1 MAAGS
6 PMTRI
11 GVKYPPEKAKASR
24 WPVAPEEHQADE
36 KECIKS
42 DQTDEH

>member
-1 MAAGS
+1 MAAGG

-11 GVKYPPEKAKASR
+11 RVEYPPKKARSSFG
-24 WPVAPEEHQADE
+24 PVTPEEHQADE
-36 KECIKS
+36 NESVKS